1 MIKTDAINLCLRYI
15 GEAPIPEGITLDELD
30 TQHEAVVINQILD
43 EASEKIQ
50 LQGWWFNTETWTFRP
65 DSTTG
70 KIGIPSSVLYFKPTG
85 GGDYILRGTALY
97 DRDNQTYI
105 FTDTV
110 EASVIWNTV
119 FGDLPASFAF
129 FVAYTAAKEAQMLFN
144 GDSSIDKDLSTRI
157 QEAYI
162 RVQREHLRYKGHNL
176 ISGTRPISRTTNP
189 TGV

>member
-43 EASEKIQ
+43 EASEKTQ

-105 FTDTV
+105 FTDAV

-119 FGDLPASFAF
+119 FGDLPTSFAF

-176 ISGTRPISRTTNP
+176 TSGTRPISRTTNP

>member
-43 EASEKIQ
+43 EASEKTQ
-50 LQGWWFNTETWTFRP
+50 LQGWWFNTEPWTFRP
-65 DSTTG
+65 DVTTQ
-70 KIGIPSSVLYFKPTG
+70 KIGIPNNVLYFKATS
-85 GGDYILRGTALY
+85 GDYILKGTALY

-105 FTDTV
+105 FTEPV
-110 EASVIWNTV
+110 EATVIWSIV
-119 FGDLPASFAF
+119 FSDLPASFAYY
-129 FVAYTAAKEAQMLFN
+129 VAYTAAKEAQMLFN
-144 GDSSIDKDLSTRI
+144 GDTTIDKDLSTRI

-162 RVQREHLRYKGHNL
+162 RLQREHLRYKGHNL

-189 TGV
+189 AGV